1 MAVGAAFEVFA
12 IACGPGLRRLETK
25 EVKDRVAALPLDAG
39 AAV

>member
-12 IACGPGLRRLETK
+12 IACGPGVRGMEAK
-25 EVKDRVAALPLDAG
+25 DVKDRVAALPLDAG